1 MTPAELSRTVAR
13 AVRRAVDE
21 GALSVPVPERV
32 RVERPRPGGRGDYA
46 TSAALQLAGP
56 AGMAPR
62 AVAEALRQRIAG
74 TRGIERVEITG
85 PGFLNFTLVPDGS
98 GTVVRTVLA
107 QGLRYGTA
115 SGGTEPAGSPGPG
128 PGSNPDPNP
137 GPGPAQAPA
146 PTDRPGRDAA
156 RWGALFGGGGDEL
169 LVRRES
175 NPLFRVQYA
184 HARSRAL
191 LRNGRDLGFRAA
203 RADEYDASCER
214 DREAAALV
222 AALADYPAAVEA
234 AAGRGPRPGGATPR
248 VTAPQ
253 APTPYDPTPTASF
266 GAGHRI
272 ARQLVVVADAF
283 LAFHVAVLPVGDEK
297 PSAAHRSRLALTE
310 AAGTVLAG
318 GLSLLGISA
327 PEHI

>member
-1 MTPAELSRTVAR
+1 PAGTPGR
-13 AVRRAVDE
+13 A
-21 GALSVPVPERV
+21 PVP
-32 RVERPRPGGRGDYA
+32 
-46 TSAALQLAGP
+46 
-56 AGMAPR
+56 AP
-62 AVAEALRQRIAG
+62 
-74 TRGIERVEITG
+74 
-85 PGFLNFTLVPDGS
+85 
-98 GTVVRTVLA
+98 
-107 QGLRYGTA
+107 
-115 SGGTEPAGSPGPG
+115 
-128 PGSNPDPNP
+128 
-137 GPGPAQAPA
+137 APA

-191 LRNGRDLGFRAA
+191 LRNARDLGFGAA
-203 RADEYDASCER
+203 YGTAYDASCER
-214 DREAAALV
+214 DRAAAALV
-222 AALADYPAAVEA
+222 AALADYPAAVE
-234 AAGRGPRPGGATPR
+234 
-248 VTAPQ
+248 TA
-253 APTPYDPTPTASF
+253 
-266 GAGHRI
+266 AGHRI

>member
-1 MTPAELSRTVAR
+1 MTPADLSRTVAR

-85 PGFLNFTLVPDGS
+85 PGFLNFTLVPDSS

-107 QGLRYGTA
+107 EGARYGMGRPGT
-115 SGGTEPAGSPGPG
+115 GGPALGSPDRTRDPARDPAPG
-128 PGSNPDPNP
+128 
-137 GPGPAQAPA
+137 GPGPAADIPAPA
-146 PTDRPGRDAA
+146 TDTDHPRLDAD

-184 HARSRAL
+184 RARSRAL
-191 LRNGRDLGFRAA
+191 LRNARDLGFRAA
-203 RADEYDASCER
+203 CGSEYDAACER
-214 DREAAALV
+214 DAEAAALV
-222 AALADYPAAVEA
+222 AALADYPAAVESAIGPGPFRA
-234 AAGRGPRPGGATPR
+234 AHENTTR
-248 VTAPQ
+248 TAP
-253 APTPYDPTPTASF
+253 ASF

>member
-1 MTPAELSRTVAR
+1 MTPAELSLTVAR

-21 GALSVPVPERV
+21 GALCVPVPERV

-62 AVAEALRQRIAG
+62 AVAEALRQRLAG
-74 TRGIERVEITG
+74 TRGIERVEVTG
-85 PGFLNFTLVPDGS
+85 PGFLNFTLVPDASGS
-98 GTVVRTVLA
+98 VVRTVLA
-107 QGLRYGTA
+107 EGARYGLRPDA
-115 SGGTEPAGSPGPG
+115 PPCEGPG
-128 PGSNPDPNP
+128 PDGAASSGTPRGGS
-137 GPGPAQAPA
+137 GRFPAG
-146 PTDRPGRDAA
+146 DRPGLDAA

-191 LRNGRDLGFRAA
+191 LRNARDLGFRAA
-203 RADEYDASCER
+203 YGSDYEAACER
-214 DREAAALV
+214 DHGAAALV
-222 AALADYPAAVEA
+222 AALADYPAAVESA
-234 AAGRGPRPGGATPR
+234 
-248 VTAPQ
+248 TAPQ
-253 APTPYDPTPTASF
+253 GRPAPREGAPTAVPGSAPALTPTAPAPF

-283 LAFHVAVLPVGDEK
+283 LAFHISVLPVGDEK
-297 PSAAHRSRLALTE
+297 PTAAHRSRLALTE

>member
-1 MTPAELSRTVAR
+1 M
-13 AVRRAVDE
+13 
-21 GALSVPVPERV
+21 
-32 RVERPRPGGRGDYA
+32 
-46 TSAALQLAGP
+46 
-56 AGMAPR
+56 
-62 AVAEALRQRIAG
+62 AEALRQRIAG

-107 QGLRYGTA
+107 EGARYGTG
-115 SGGTEPAGSPGPG
+115 SGGTEPDRGVAAA
-128 PGSNPDPNP
+128 
-137 GPGPAQAPA
+137 GPAPGTSGPA
-146 PTDRPGRDAA
+146 DHPGLDAA

-191 LRNGRDLGFRAA
+191 LRNARDLGFRAA
-203 RADEYDASCER
+203 YGTEYDAACER
-214 DREAAALV
+214 DREAPALV
-222 AALADYPAAVEA
+222 AALADYPAAVES
-234 AAGRGPRPGGATPR
+234 ATGLGN
-248 VTAPQ
+248 
-253 APTPYDPTPTASF
+253 TPTTPASF

-283 LAFHVAVLPVGDEK
+283 LAFHIAVLPVGDEK

>member
-1 MTPAELSRTVAR
+1 MTPAELSCTVAR

-107 QGLRYGTA
+107 EGARYGTG
-115 SGGTEPAGSPGPG
+115 SSGTEPHPATAPAGTG
-128 PGSNPDPNP
+128 
-137 GPGPAQAPA
+137 GPARGTSATA
-146 PTDRPGRDAA
+146 TDHPRLDAA
-156 RWGALFGGGGDEL
+156 RWGALFGGAGAGL

-191 LRNGRDLGFRAA
+191 LRNARDLGFRAA
-203 RADEYDASCER
+203 YGTEYDAACER

-222 AALADYPAAVEA
+222 AALADYPAAVESA
-234 AAGRGPRPGGATPR
+234 TGPGPRETPR
-248 VTAPQ
+248 TAP
-253 APTPYDPTPTASF
+253 ASF

-283 LAFHVAVLPVGDEK
+283 LAFHIGVLPVGDEK

>member
-1 MTPAELSRTVAR
+1 M
-13 AVRRAVDE
+13 RRAVDE
-21 GALSVPVPERV
+21 GALCVPVPERV
-32 RVERPRPGGRGDYA
+32 RVERPRPGGSGDYA

-107 QGLRYGTA
+107 EGAGYGL
-115 SGGTEPAGSPGPG
+115 GGR
-128 PGSNPDPNP
+128 
-137 GPGPAQAPA
+137 PGPAAAGHPSPDA
-146 PTDRPGRDAA
+146 DHPSLDAA
-156 RWGALFGGGGDEL
+156 RWGALFGGGGGEL

-191 LRNGRDLGFRAA
+191 LRNARDLGFRAA
-203 RADEYDASCER
+203 SGAEYDAACER
-214 DREAAALV
+214 DRGAAVLV
-222 AALADYPAAVEA
+222 AAIADYPAAVESA
-234 AAGRGPRPGGATPR
+234 IGADVRTAPREGATASA
-248 VTAPQ
+248 APAPGTPAQAADAPAQ
-253 APTPYDPTPTASF
+253 APGAPVPL

-283 LAFHVAVLPVGDEK
+283 LTFHVAVLPVGDEK

-318 GLSLLGISA
+318 GLSLLGVSA
-327 PEHI
+327 PENI

>member
-1 MTPAELSRTVAR
+1 MTPAELSCTVAR

-107 QGLRYGTA
+107 EGARYGT
-115 SGGTEPAGSPGPG
+115 GGRGTEPDHAAAPA
-128 PGSNPDPNP
+128 
-137 GPGPAQAPA
+137 GPAPRTPA
-146 PTDRPGRDAA
+146 ADHPRLDAA

-169 LVRRES
+169 LARRES

-191 LRNGRDLGFRAA
+191 LRNARDLGFRAA
-203 RADEYDASCER
+203 YGTEYDAACER
-214 DREAAALV
+214 GREAAALV
-222 AALADYPAAVEA
+222 AALADYPAAVESA
-234 AAGRGPRPGGATPR
+234 TGPGRTTPTTPATP
-248 VTAPQ
+248 
-253 APTPYDPTPTASF
+253 ASF